1 MPSGPIPFARSDPGP
16 AASPRTRAALPTPSS
31 RTNGSRA
38 PCHALDRGVG
48 KIRRQPGPRLC
59 HRGARDSLADLRS
72 DALPARRAL
81 MNLTRHAIALALL
94 FPSWARGQSAPIT
107 IRAGTVLDGRGGI
120 VRNRTIVIEG
130 ARIVRL
136 EAAGKTAT
144 RSEERRVGKE
154 CRSRWSPYH

>member
-1 MPSGPIPFARSDPGP
+1 
-16 AASPRTRAALPTPSS
+16 
-31 RTNGSRA
+31 
-38 PCHALDRGVG
+38 
-48 KIRRQPGPRLC
+48 
-59 HRGARDSLADLRS
+59 
-72 DALPARRAL
+72 

-144 RSEERRVGKE
+144 YHLGRFTVLPGGIDTTGARHRKGRITALDGRRASVKMPIPSAAVSGPP
-154 CRSRWSPYH
+154 RLRRH